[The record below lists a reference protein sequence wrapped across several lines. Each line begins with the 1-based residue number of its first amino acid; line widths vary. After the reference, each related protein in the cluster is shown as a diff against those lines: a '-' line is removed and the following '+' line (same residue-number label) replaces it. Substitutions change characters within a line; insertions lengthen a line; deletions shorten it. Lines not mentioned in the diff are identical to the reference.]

1 MKSIILWSA
10 KIKQQK
16 IIQKAFSLS
25 HTHPPTHTL
34 THSQSNSLSLTHK
47 YRYCTQPSLTT
58 FPTSSSKTLLSLWW
72 WLLLLLCSLFEC
84 AVSKL
89 SFWLPQAST
98 GVANGRTCGQRTTD
112 RSLSNAPLTLS
123 PPCSLSLVDTLT
135 HESMTHTLI
144 HTYMTHTC
152 CLSIDIERVVDIWRE
167 REKERD
173 RKREKE
179 EEREKE
185 RERNVAPSQPIRKY
199 D

>member
-1 MKSIILWSA
+1 MLHTQTHPHTYHAPIYTHCTETHSNYTPNN
-10 KIKQQK
+10 
-16 IIQKAFSLS
+16 S
-25 HTHPPTHTL
+25 HTPLHTPN
-34 THSQSNSLSLTHK
+34 Q
-47 YRYCTQPSLTT
+47 
-58 FPTSSSKTLLSLWW
+58 TL
-72 WLLLLLCSLFEC
+72 
-84 AVSKL
+84 
-89 SFWLPQAST
+89 
-98 GVANGRTCGQRTTD
+98 
-112 RSLSNAPLTLS
+112 
-123 PPCSLSLVDTLT
+123 SLSLVDTLT

>member
-1 MKSIILWSA
+1 MWTANDRQVALER
-10 KIKQQK
+10 
-16 IIQKAFSLS
+16 
-25 HTHPPTHTL
+25 T
-34 THSQSNSLSLTHK
+34 THSLTPVLSLSL
-47 YRYCTQPSLTT
+47 SL
-58 FPTSSSKTLLSLWW
+58 
-72 WLLLLLCSLFEC
+72 
-84 AVSKL
+84 
-89 SFWLPQAST
+89 
-98 GVANGRTCGQRTTD
+98 
-112 RSLSNAPLTLS
+112 
-123 PPCSLSLVDTLT
+123 SLSLVDTLT